1 VKLKV
6 VVNLFDG
13 FAITSQQDLTVGAFT
28 FTGVDDDDETT
39 TDDEFDD
46 LEFTT
51 AFSDM
56 FASITATSLTFDAP
70 FQSQKLVAD
79 ITVDIEQN
87 PGAVLTVDD
96 LYLSGESVILDDVNN
111 DFQRIAAVGRGF
123 LADNRQNNED
133 ILTIRDQGTLEI
145 AVLDNQPEDTLVVNF
160 QSFEQL
166 GNTPFGNEDFRIER
180 FEIPRDR
187 SGTETGIFRDDNYN
201 GAIRPVYFIEFFY
214 DEETGQDVVIR
225 TDQFE
230 RGNPEPV
237 RNFIDIE
244 LALYD
249 EFGQLIAVGQEL
261 SGQLDEIAIPA
272 GGLDTEATI
281 R

>member
-1 VKLKV
+1 MLLQSSNGIDIPVGGLDALFLFLGGV
-6 VVNLFDG
+6 SEVESRGEFQLDVPSLQELSVNLFDG

-145 AVLDNQPEDTLVVNF
+145 AVLDNQPEL
-160 QSFEQL
+160 S
-166 GNTPFGNEDFRIER
+166 
-180 FEIPRDR
+180 
-187 SGTETGIFRDDNYN
+187 
-201 GAIRPVYFIEFFY
+201 
-214 DEETGQDVVIR
+214 
-225 TDQFE
+225 
-230 RGNPEPV
+230 
-237 RNFIDIE
+237 
-244 LALYD
+244 
-249 EFGQLIAVGQEL
+249 LIH
-261 SGQLDEIAIPA
+261 I
-272 GGLDTEATI
+272 
-281 R
+281 